1 MGCVRRMMTGQGRD
15 EGRVLEDRLQ
25 IDGPMYTSR
34 FINTGLKRWSLWR
47 TSHDL
52 SCTTSGSHPS
62 STVGGLGRGASA

>member
-34 FINTGLKRWSLWR
+34 VINTG
-47 TSHDL
+47 
-52 SCTTSGSHPS
+52 S
-62 STVGGLGRGASA
+62 SAGVYGGRLTIYPVQHLAATPLPPLEV